1 MLRSRAQPWSR
12 PGVAIRRRVRLA
24 FVVLMVVLAGWLGTS
39 VQALVADPGP
49 LDLARVTGVPYLI
62 LDDAQIVGLSV
73 GLVIGVALFA
83 FTFGRRISADVRVL
97 EHERSGLQEAYD
109 RARLDALRDGLTGL
123 GNHRAFQEELDVQVH
138 EARTG
143 HLPLAVLMIDVD
155 DLKAVNDKHGHRA
168 GDELLGAVAQV
179 LRANTRREDRA
190 YRIGGDEFVM
200 LLPDTDGTGAEVVAN
215 HILAATLAGN
225 HGRQGGFSV
234 TIGVTAFPE
243 PSADR
248 QQLIL
253 HADAAL
259 YSGKRHGRT
268 AVERFDPTR
277 HGMADDVRALPEL
290 AAAVTRVATSD
301 GLRAVFQ
308 PIHSLK
314 DGRVL
319 GYEGLVR
326 LQPDSGFDGPSALF
340 IAAEATRRTV
350 ELDVASARTVL
361 RAAGSLAPEQY
372 LSINLSPRT
381 LESEAFSARELLALA
396 RQHGVL
402 EQQLVIEITER
413 EAIEDLTRVK
423 SALDAFRRRGARIAV
438 DDVGAG
444 NAGLRLLREIEFD
457 VMKVDLS
464 LVRAGAADDASEA
477 VLRALVDLARSRR
490 QTILAEG
497 IETADQLEAVLG
509 MRFDAGQGYLLGRPD
524 VHMSQDALDLVALL
538 SDVTPAVAA

>member
-1 MLRSRAQPWSR
+1 MLHSRAQSSAR
-12 PGVAIRRRVRLA
+12 PAVAIRRRVRLA
-24 FVVLMVVLAGWLGTS
+24 LVVLAAVLAGWLVT
-39 VQALVADPGP
+39 AAATLLAEPAP
-49 LDLARVTGVPYLI
+49 LDLGPATGISALI
-62 LDDAQIVGLSV
+62 LDDGVVIGLAAV
-73 GLVIGVALFA
+73 LVVGVALFA
-83 FTFGRRISADVRVL
+83 FIVGRRIGADVRVL
-97 EHERSGLQEAYD
+97 EHERTGLQEAYD

-123 GNHRAFQEELDVQVH
+123 GNHRAFQEDLDVQVG
-138 EARTG
+138 EARRG
-143 HLPLAVLMIDVD
+143 QLPLAVLMIDVD
-155 DLKAVNDKHGHRA
+155 DLKAVNDKYGHRA
-168 GDELLGAVAQV
+168 GDELLRAVAQV

-200 LLPDTDGTGAEVVAN
+200 LLPNTDGTGAEVAAN
-215 HILAATLAGN
+215 HILAAALAGN

-268 AVERFDPTR
+268 AIERFDPNR
-277 HGMADDVRALPEL
+277 HGMADDLRALPEL

-301 GLRAVFQ
+301 GLHAVFQ
-308 PIHSLK
+308 PIHSFK

-361 RAAGSLAPEQY
+361 RAASNLAPDQY

-402 EQQLVIEITER
+402 EQQLLIEITER

-423 SALDAFRRRGARIAV
+423 AALDAFRRRGARIAV

-490 QTILAEG
+490 QTVVAEG
-497 IETADQLEAVLG
+497 IETTDQLEVVLG

-524 VHMSQDALDLVALL
+524 VQMGRDALDLVALF
-538 SDVTPAVAA
+538 SDVTPAAAA

>member
-24 FVVLMVVLAGWLGTS
+24 FVVLAAVLAGWLATT
-39 VQALVADPGP
+39 VQALVAPPEP
-49 LDLARVTGVPYLI
+49 LDLGRVTGIPALV
-62 LDDAQIVGLSV
+62 LDDTAILGLGV
-73 GLVIGVALFA
+73 GLVLGVALFA
-83 FTFGRRISADVRVL
+83 FTFARRISADVRVL

-123 GNHRAFQEELDVQVH
+123 GNHRAFQEELDAQVH
-138 EARTG
+138 EARQTQQ
-143 HLPLAVLMIDVD
+143 PLVILMIDVD
-155 DLKAVNDKHGHRA
+155 DLKAVNDKRGHRA
-168 GDELLGAVAQV
+168 GDELLRSVSQV
-179 LRANTRREDRA
+179 LRANARREDRA

-200 LLPDTDGTGAEVVAN
+200 LLPGTDGAGGELIAN
-215 HILAATLAGN
+215 HILAAALAGN
-225 HGRQGGFSV
+225 HSRSGGFSV

-253 HADAAL
+253 HSDAAL
-259 YSGKRHGRT
+259 YSGKRHGRMT
-268 AVERFDPTR
+268 VERFDPTR

-290 AAAVTRVATSD
+290 AAAVTRVATSG

-326 LQPDSGFDGPSALF
+326 LQPDSGFDGPSSLF

-361 RAAGSLAPEQY
+361 GAAGSLSPGQY

-381 LESEAFSARELLALA
+381 LESEPFSPRELLALA
-396 RQHGVL
+396 RQHGVP
-402 EQQLVIEITER
+402 EQQLVVEITER
-413 EAIEDLTRVK
+413 EAIEDLTRVRT
-423 SALDAFRRRGARIAV
+423 ALEAFRRRGARIAV

-457 VMKVDLS
+457 IMKVDLS
-464 LVRAGAADDASEA
+464 LVRAGAADEASEA
-477 VLRALVDLARSRR
+477 VLRALVELARSRR
-490 QTILAEG
+490 QTVVAEG

-509 MRFDAGQGYLLGRPD
+509 LRFDAGQGYLLGRPD
-524 VHMSQDALDLVALL
+524 VHMSKDGLDLVSLL
-538 SDVTPAVAA
+538 SEVAPVAA